1 MSASCSDGNPT
12 HLQLTVGDAHLF
24 SLEHIELLHGL
35 LVETPNPSTVS
46 TYIVHEF
53 DCLSPVVAQNFD
65 HKGNPVTIIDQDIPP
80 MTFHGRGH
88 YTELTANLLR
98 DLYDRLKV
106 QCKLQ
111 VN

>member
-46 TYIVHEF
+46 TYIVHEL
-53 DCLSPVVAQNFD
+53 DYLSPKVAENFD
-65 HKGNPVTIIDQDIPP
+65 HKGNPVTVIDQDVPP
-80 MTFHGRGH
+80 MTFDGRSH
-88 YTELTANLLR
+88 YTELTTLLLR
-98 DLYDRLKV
+98 DLYARLKAH
-106 QCKLQ
+106 CKLQ